1 MCHRAAGSTGTT
13 ECAGRRVS
21 VGCASS
27 ARWAKLGTLISGF
40 ERGAIGSLCHACAMV
55 SQRSAGGK
63 MQH

>member
-1 MCHRAAGSTGTT
+1 MCRRAAGSTSTA
-13 ECAGRRVS
+13 ESAGRRVS
-21 VGCASS
+21 TSS

-40 ERGAIGSLCHACAMV
+40 ERGAIGSLCHAYATV